1 MVSEYLVAAR
11 DALVA
16 SGVTGPHQSHSRRDT
31 LNKIHALTNGDQDAA
46 FGLEGFDRYSAGE
59 ILSFLSEITG
69 CSDDIEEVEGAD
81 ALDPDK
87 TIAAIVAGA
96 RRLRGAAERGA
107 TLLVATGHPTGLLE
121 HHIRV
126 IDAFC
131 AAGGKIL
138 RLREEEKFPL
148 GRGHAEMRYIGN
160 VGCLSKGSSLV
171 HTHSAEPMEALLEA
185 EPWPDLVL
193 ADHGYAGAAIVR
205 GIPAVAAMDINDPA
219 LAVAW
224 AENQNDVSIIP
235 FDDNRPP
242 RCYEPS
248 WRVFQDVIGGLEP

>member
-1 MVSEYLVAAR
+1 MLSEYLVVAR

-16 SGVTGPHQSHSRRDT
+16 SGVTGPHQSHSRGDT
-31 LNKIHALTNGDQDAA
+31 LNKIRALIDGDKDAG
-46 FGLEGFDRYSAGE
+46 FGLQGFDRYSAQE

-69 CSDDIEEVEGAD
+69 CSDDVEEVEGAD
-81 ALDPDK
+81 TIDPDK
-87 TIAAIVAGA
+87 TVAAIVSAA

-107 TLLVATGHPTGLLE
+107 TLLAATGHPTGLLE

-126 IDAFC
+126 IDAYC

-148 GRGHAEMRYIGN
+148 GRGHGEMRYIGN

-171 HTHSAEPMEALLEA
+171 HTHSAEPMEAMLEA

-193 ADHGYAGAAIVR
+193 ADHGYAGAAIFR
-205 GIPAVAAMDINDPA
+205 GIPTIAAMDINDPA

-224 AENQNDVSIIP
+224 AENPHDVSIIP

-242 RCYEPS
+242 RYYEPS
-248 WRVFQDVIGGLEP
+248 WRIFHDVIGGLDP

>member
-16 SGVTGPHQSHSRRDT
+16 TGVTGSHQSHTRGDT
-31 LNKIHALTNGDQDAA
+31 LNKIRALVDGDKDAA
-46 FGLEGFDRYSAGE
+46 FGLEGFDRYSAQE
-59 ILSFLSEITG
+59 ILSFLAELTG
-69 CSDDIEEVEGAD
+69 CSSDIEEVEGID
-81 ALDPDK
+81 TIDPDK
-87 TIAAIVAGA
+87 TIEAIAAAG
-96 RRLRGAAERGA
+96 RRLRDAARRGS
-107 TLLVATGHPTGLLE
+107 TMVVATGHPTGLLE

-126 IDAFC
+126 IDAYC
-131 AAGGKIL
+131 AAGGKVL

-148 GRGHAEMRYIGN
+148 GRGHGEMRYIGN

-171 HTHSAEPMEALLEA
+171 HTHSAEPMEAMLEA
-185 EPWPDLVL
+185 DPWPDLVL
-193 ADHGYAGAAIVR
+193 ADHGYAGAAIFR
-205 GIPAVAAMDINDPA
+205 GIPAIAAMDINDPA

-224 AENQNDVSIIP
+224 AENPNDVAIIP

-248 WRVFQDVIGGLEP
+248 WRVFQDVIGGLDP